1 MLLFTNIRNESYFKM
16 DNIFLFSLYRL
27 VLYFTNNKANL
38 NIVVRKY
45 AIVLFTTNR
54 CNLLFKI
61 RCQTNYVLLF
71 LRDIALNEHG
81 NPNVFHFDIYLSE
94 IPIVIFVFPRLYVI
108 VLILQIFS
116 SPFEVIHLLQIFYFA
131 SNTRT
136 ILFYDMLC
144 YILEVWL
151 YKIFKNLLKICRK

>member
-61 RCQTNYVLLF
+61 RC
-71 LRDIALNEHG
+71 
-81 NPNVFHFDIYLSE
+81 
-94 IPIVIFVFPRLYVI
+94 
-108 VLILQIFS
+108 
-116 SPFEVIHLLQIFYFA
+116 
-131 SNTRT
+131 
-136 ILFYDMLC
+136 
-144 YILEVWL
+144 
-151 YKIFKNLLKICRK
+151 